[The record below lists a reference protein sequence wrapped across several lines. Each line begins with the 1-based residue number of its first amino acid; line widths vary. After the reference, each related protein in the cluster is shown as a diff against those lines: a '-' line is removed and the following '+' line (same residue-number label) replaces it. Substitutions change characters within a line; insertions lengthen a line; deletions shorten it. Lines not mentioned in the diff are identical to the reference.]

1 MRKPILI
8 SVIVVFVAIILSM
21 GWLLTTQSGLKASLN
36 IVQTFVPALNVKEA
50 NGQLFGKLSLSD
62 VRYQPEQGTA
72 VQIKSVV
79 LQWQPS
85 ALLKRQLFI
94 QQVAVDGLILST
106 SEQSQET
113 EQSSSDFTLPDI
125 HLPLSIK
132 LETLSVKN
140 VTVAQTE
147 ASNTLLED
155 VQLELETIADDVII
169 KKLYIEREDG
179 QLELKG
185 RIGLTAEHA
194 VDLAYQAQI
203 SDVLAETVIIDGN
216 ISGNQQQLVLT
227 QHVQQPVKS
236 EQKLVVND
244 LTSSLDWILTVSA
257 DVVDVS
263 QLVPEQPLELNKV
276 NLQAKG
282 TLSSMTSSLQLT
294 AKQPELPAIDLAI
307 QANTDDMADWN
318 IELTATPDN
327 DKIITVAGKVN
338 TNTPDIAFDL
348 KAVWQQLQWPLQGD
362 DMLIKSEQ
370 GEVMLTGSLKHYQ
383 ATMDT
388 VTSYQNEPIAITA
401 KLEGNDSSLEI
412 EQLEM
417 QGLGEI
423 SIRQVILTG
432 HQPQSLMIL
441 RPIGVISPYLTRLVN

>member
-21 GWLLTTQSGLKASLN
+21 GWLLTTQSGLKASLTL
-36 IVQTFVPALNVKEA
+36 VQKFVPALNVKEA

-94 QQVAVDGLILST
+94 QQVAVDGVILST

-169 KKLYIEREDG
+169 KKLST
-179 QLELKG
+179 K
-185 RIGLTAEHA
+185 
-194 VDLAYQAQI
+194 
-203 SDVLAETVIIDGN
+203 
-216 ISGNQQQLVLT
+216 
-227 QHVQQPVKS
+227 
-236 EQKLVVND
+236 
-244 LTSSLDWILTVSA
+244 
-257 DVVDVS
+257 
-263 QLVPEQPLELNKV
+263 
-276 NLQAKG
+276 
-282 TLSSMTSSLQLT
+282 
-294 AKQPELPAIDLAI
+294 
-307 QANTDDMADWN
+307 
-318 IELTATPDN
+318 
-327 DKIITVAGKVN
+327 
-338 TNTPDIAFDL
+338 
-348 KAVWQQLQWPLQGD
+348 
-362 DMLIKSEQ
+362 
-370 GEVMLTGSLKHYQ
+370 KH
-383 ATMDT
+383 
-388 VTSYQNEPIAITA
+388 
-401 KLEGNDSSLEI
+401 
-412 EQLEM
+412 
-417 QGLGEI
+417 
-423 SIRQVILTG
+423 
-432 HQPQSLMIL
+432 MI
-441 RPIGVISPYLTRLVN
+441 